1 MISPMAVNELPNI
14 MGKESILCSC
24 SVLFLWSATAF
35 YLIPYI
41 LQNPLLEYYHFQN
54 RGQLKYTES
63 AQNCCVFL
71 DSHLSAHFVHAMC
84 FLRRL
89 KFHCVRN
96 RFAWYVFYA
105 CMSILFASA
114 HLNEQDCKTNKLP
127 YLVDTRK
134 RTFGEELTKLVF
146 QSYTV
151 TFLLVCMVFRS
162 ALYNND
168 FNFVRYHNVVS

>member
-1 MISPMAVNELPNI
+1 MLIFNLVSMKS
-14 MGKESILCSC
+14 KESILC

-71 DSHLSAHFVHAMC
+71 DSHLSAHFVHAMY

-96 RFAWYVFYA
+96 RFAWYVFLCLPVCPFY
-105 CMSILFASA
+105 
-114 HLNEQDCKTNKLP
+114 LP

-151 TFLLVCMVFRS
+151 TFLLVCRVFRS

-168 FNFVRYHNVVS
+168 FNFVRYHNVMS